1 MQTKQIIVIVG
12 IVCIVIVGM
21 IVAKA
26 FESESPYHND
36 MLGEFAS
43 CISESG
49 ATFFGAYWCGH
60 CQAQKRDFGSASDIV
75 PYVECA
81 LPGNE
86 GQAEEC
92 SLAGITAYPTW
103 VFGNGTK
110 LQGRQTFETLANMT
124 GCPLPVTNHTE
135 V

>member
-1 MQTKQIIVIVG
+1 MEKKQLILIVG
-12 IVCIVIVGM
+12 VAFFVIASMV
-21 IVAKA
+21 VAKS
-26 FESESPYHND
+26 FEGESPYHSD
-36 MLGEFAS
+36 ALGDFAT

-60 CQAQKRDFGSASDIV
+60 CQAQKRDFGSAAESV

-92 SLAGITAYPTW
+92 RVAGVTAYPTW
-103 VFGNGTK
+103 IFGDGTK
-110 LQGRQTFETLANMT
+110 LEGRQSFETLADIT
-124 GCPLPVTNHTE
+124 GCPLPIASETE
-135 V
+135 A